1 MGLKNDSMISKVISL
16 TIPNVI
22 TNITVPLL
30 GMVDLAIVGHIGGG
44 DYIGAIAI
52 GTAIFNLVYWNFGFL
67 RMGTTGMAAQA
78 YGARDIRECVGVLTR
93 ALFIAVAIALLLVI
107 FQYYIFGASKYF
119 MNISENIEPAVRD
132 YFFVRIWAA
141 PATISLYAFKGW
153 FIGMQNSKT
162 PMVIAIGLNIV
173 NITTSLFFAYYLGM
187 GIKGV
192 ALGTVLA
199 QYFGVAIA
207 IFYLV
212 RYYKKVFKY
221 FSLKASLQF
230 SKMSYFFK
238 INKDIFLRTLCL
250 TIIFTFFTSAS
261 SKDGDDILGA
271 NTLLMQLFTLFSYIM
286 DGFAYS
292 AESLAGRYYGANNV
306 NLLRRCIRVV
316 NRFGLVSAACFTLI
330 YAVALYPILSIFTN
344 DESILDLAMN
354 YRWWVVAIPFAG
366 YLAFLYD
373 GISGGMTKT
382 KVMRDTIFVA
392 TAIFFTIYYVLYPI
406 IGNSALWLA
415 LIIFLVCRGVLQAA
429 VISRIVGKLDKTT
442 ISKSN

>member
-67 RMGTTGMAAQA
+67 RMGTTGMTAQA

-93 ALFIAVAIALLLVI
+93 AVLIAISIALLLVV
-107 FQYYIFGASKYF
+107 FQYSIFGASKYF
-119 MNISENIEPAVRD
+119 MNISDNIEPAVRD

-173 NITTSLFFAYYLGM
+173 NITTSLFLAYNLGM

-192 ALGTVLA
+192 ALGTVIA
-199 QYFGVAIA
+199 QYCGVAIA
-207 IFYLV
+207 LFYLM

-221 FSLKASLQF
+221 FSVKASLQF
-230 SKMSYFFK
+230 NKMAYFFK

-286 DGFAYS
+286 DGFAY
-292 AESLAGRYYGANNV
+292 AGESLIGKYYGANNKKM
-306 NLLRRCIRVV
+306 LSRCTNDLILWGCV
-316 NRFGLVSAACFTLI
+316 FGSIFTLG
-330 YAVALYPILSIFTN
+330 YALFLEPILSIFT
-344 DESILDLAMN
+344 DDQSVIAQSKS
-354 YRWWVVAIPFAG
+354 YIGWIVAVPFSG
-366 YLAFLYD
+366 FLAFLLD
-373 GISGGMTKT
+373 GVFIGMGKT
-382 KVMRDTIFVA
+382 RVMRDIIIVGVVG
-392 TAIFFTIYYVLYPI
+392 FFIAYYSLQEVM
-406 IGNSALWLA
+406 GNSALWLGFILFLLSRGFLQLFA
-415 LIIFLVCRGVLQAA
+415 YLRIIR
-429 VISRIVGKLDKTT
+429 KM
-442 ISKSN
+442 